1 MNGHAVQART
11 ASSCSGPRRASGF
24 DRCPFHRRT
33 RAADGTASSDYFGLG
48 WVEYL
53 KGPNEGWTGQ
63 HPLEEIQA
71 VPPPPGVVIEFR
83 DHFPSVY
90 PAETHAPLYD
100 KIEFCRDP
108 ETLWC
113 KIESK
118 WDWLGVK
125 PDGQFVL
132 GYPRRKPHVEVPHG
146 AYGAIRAPGVTE
158 GRHVVRVRRPLVA
171 EWSLYW
177 LDSKE
182 AAEAKFHEI
191 VDIQARGGSAGRPTL
206 LRVQR
211 VEHDQVVADEL
222 VLSRVPTYR

>member
-1 MNGHAVQART
+1 MPA
-11 ASSCSGPRRASGF
+11 
-24 DRCPFHRRT
+24 
-33 RAADGTASSDYFGLG
+33 
-48 WVEYL
+48 
-53 KGPNEGWTGQ
+53 
-63 HPLEEIQA
+63 
-71 VPPPPGVVIEFR
+71 PPGVVIEFR
-83 DHFPSVY
+83 DHFPPVY
-90 PAETHAPLYD
+90 PAATEAPLYD
-100 KIEFCRDP
+100 KIEFCRDA
-108 ETLWC
+108 ETLWR

-132 GYPRRKPHVEVPHG
+132 GYPRRKPHLEVPHG
-146 AYGAIRAPGVTE
+146 AYGAIRVPGVTE

-171 EWSLYW
+171 EWNLYW

-191 VDIQARGGSAGRPTL
+191 VGIQARGGSAGRPTL